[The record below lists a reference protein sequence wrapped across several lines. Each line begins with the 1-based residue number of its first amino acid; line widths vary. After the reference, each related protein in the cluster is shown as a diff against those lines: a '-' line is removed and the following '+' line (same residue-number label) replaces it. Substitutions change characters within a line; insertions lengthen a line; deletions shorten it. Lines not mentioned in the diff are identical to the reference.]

1 MVCDAANTRTDSG
14 LPSLRSSE
22 LSEGEA
28 VDADDAELSET
39 DADTRSSL
47 ARTARSML
55 GRSGLAGNAVEAAW
69 IAAHVVSY
77 PFGVAQERVRPNVE
91 RFSLADLSPVHR
103 GLLIGDVEAAGTP
116 ILLIHGL
123 VDNRSIFTLLRRH
136 LRRRG
141 FGRVWTMNY
150 RIWTSDLRA
159 AARELGDSIEA
170 VCEQTGYDRIH
181 VIGHSMGGL
190 VARYYV
196 QRLGGDARV
205 HTLVTLGTPHQGT
218 RTARLFPRGV
228 CQQLTPGSSVVTEL
242 AEPAVGCQTRFV
254 SFWSDIDALISPK
267 QSARLDHP
275 DLSARNILV
284 RGVGHMSL
292 PIDRRIVREITATL
306 AHLDAGGGTVTAGV
320 TRLEPTAPVVPE
332 SVPHRIRAKLRPNR
346 RSANG

>member
-1 MVCDAANTRTDSG
+1 LQV
-14 LPSLRSSE
+14 
-22 LSEGEA
+22 SEGEGA
-28 VDADDAELSET
+28 DADDASLVASALSGRFRNNLRSNVT
-39 DADTRSSL
+39 HSARTMLSRSSL
-47 ARTARSML
+47 AGT
-55 GRSGLAGNAVEAAW
+55 AVEAAW
-69 IAAHVVSY
+69 IAAHVISY
-77 PFGVAQERVRPNVE
+77 PFGVAQERVRPDVE
-91 RFSLADLSPVHR
+91 RFSLGTLPPVHR

-150 RIWTSDLRA
+150 RIWTTDLRA
-159 AARELGDSIEA
+159 AARELGASIDA
-170 VCEQTGYDRIH
+170 VCEQTGYERLH

-218 RTARLFPRGV
+218 RAARLFPRGV
-228 CQQLTPGSSVVTEL
+228 CQQLAPGSEVIAEL
-242 AEPAVGCQTRFV
+242 AEPAVDCQTRFV
-254 SFWSDIDALISPK
+254 SFWSDIDVLISPK
-267 QSARLDHP
+267 QAARLDHP

-292 PIDRRIVREITATL
+292 PIDPRIVREITATL
-306 AHLDAGGGTVTAGV
+306 AHLDSDGGTVTAGV
-320 TRLEPTAPVVPE
+320 TRLEPATAEVPD
-332 SVPHRIRAKLRPNR
+332 SVPSRIRSKLRR
-346 RSANG
+346 ARAVSG

>member
-1 MVCDAANTRTDSG
+1 MLS
-14 LPSLRSSE
+14 RSAIKGS
-22 LSEGEA
+22 
-28 VDADDAELSET
+28 
-39 DADTRSSL
+39 
-47 ARTARSML
+47 
-55 GRSGLAGNAVEAAW
+55 AVEAAW

-77 PFGVAQERVRPNVE
+77 PFGVAQERIQSDID
-91 RFSLADLSPVHR
+91 RFSLGSLPPVHR

-116 ILLIHGL
+116 ILLLHGL

-150 RIWTSDLRA
+150 QVWTSDVRA
-159 AARELGDSIEA
+159 AARRLADTVEA
-170 VCEQTGYDRIH
+170 ICEQTGYDRIH
-181 VIGHSMGGL
+181 VVGHSMGGL

-218 RTARLFPRGV
+218 RAARLVPRGV
-228 CQQLTPGSSVVTEL
+228 CQQLAPGSEVMTEL
-242 AEPAVGCQTRFV
+242 AAPTDGCQTRFV

-275 DLSARNILV
+275 DLSARNVLV

-292 PIDRRIVREITATL
+292 PIDGRIVREITSTL
-306 AHLDAGGGTVTAGV
+306 AHLDSDGGTVTAGV
-320 TRLEPTAPVVPE
+320 TRLAPAPGTADSAPLE
-332 SVPHRIRAKLRPNR
+332 SESTASRLRTRWRQAR
-346 RSANG
+346 RSAGS